1 MFSPIGKSLFLPKM
15 CEHLIPLFK
24 KGHNSLNKVLNTLK
38 IGGMNGMCLMR
49 GMVIARPSA
58 SVFLQN
64 LPLPERCRSI
74 EGGWNARYDA
84 RSI

>member
-1 MFSPIGKSLFLPKM
+1 MVSPIGKSLFLPKM
-15 CEHLIPLFK
+15 CEHLIALFK
-24 KGHNSLNKVLNTLK
+24 KGQNSLNKALNALK

-64 LPLPERCRSI
+64 PETSGTLPLYRRGLERSL
-74 EGGWNARYDA
+74 
-84 RSI
+84 